1 MDGYTEELE
10 LQKTEKICLNI
21 SILYLVKQCSFVASN
36 FDDTV
41 EI

>member
-1 MDGYTEELE
+1 MDGYIKELE

-21 SILYLVKQCSFVASN
+21 SIICLVKQSSFVASN